1 MTFRFDGSGTEC
13 HLNKFRILDELA
25 ASMDDSERAVWVG
38 IYIGVVSLAVGY
50 IYFEMD
56 IDHWQIM
63 MFTTLALLQV
73 FQAMGSR
80 SSTESFF
87 KKSFTSNKTML
98 WIVSLIIAL
107 QMIAL
112 YTPLSEFLD
121 LDSLN
126 LRNLSVAFGLSF
138 SLILALEVE

>member
-1 MTFRFDGSGTEC
+1 
-13 HLNKFRILDELA
+13 
-25 ASMDDSERAVWVG
+25 MDDSERAVWVG